1 MSLET
6 FECLSRAKTLFYTT
20 KGALDVT
27 LGRRTAR
34 LYEDAPADARPFVRP
49 MESSSKK
56 ENEDLTAT
64 GMTYLKLDPATMT
77 ATRMSEAVQ
86 LDLGAVGKGFALD
99 KMAESLRQWKLSR
112 CLLHGGAST
121 VLALD
126 PPNDE
131 VAGWPIEISC
141 PTDHSQSLA
150 VFDLTHSAFSGSAQ
164 TGRLHIIDPK
174 TGEFVRDHLA
184 AWAMAADAV
193 TADGLSTAF
202 MILST
207 GDIRDLCQKASDVGA
222 AVVFNEE
229 NTDSQCHMATLGRWP
244 DNLIR
249 DET

>member
-1 MSLET
+1 MNRPNLEYQAFSHNAMFTTFEIRVAGSAETYKTQAAQEAFALLDRLEQRLSRFRENSDITRLNLVPAGKSVILSLET

-34 LYEDAPADARPFVRP
+34 LYEDAPANARPFVRP
-49 MESSSKK
+49 MESSPKK

-77 ATRMSEAVQ
+77 ATRLSEAVQ

-99 KMAESLRQWKLSR
+99 KMPESLRQWKLSR

-141 PTDHSQSLA
+141 FES
-150 VFDLTHSAFSGSAQ
+150 
-164 TGRLHIIDPK
+164 
-174 TGEFVRDHLA
+174 
-184 AWAMAADAV
+184 
-193 TADGLSTAF
+193 
-202 MILST
+202 
-207 GDIRDLCQKASDVGA
+207 
-222 AVVFNEE
+222 
-229 NTDSQCHMATLGRWP
+229 
-244 DNLIR
+244 
-249 DET
+249 